1 MSEKSRELS
10 LLKALERL
18 EKFLHQMRA
27 SQVKRTDMREAQ
39 LLEEIVKEQVN
50 REDTYSSTRS
60 AR

>member
-18 EKFLHQMRA
+18 ERFLQQMRA

-39 LLEEIVKEQVN
+39 LLEEILKEQVN